1 MGIVPIESIVVY
13 LLFLFLILTVIFSFF
28 SWWVF
33 PESDRIYRNNLDAL
47 FDKMTERSLFE
58 IGRSILRRLLDPIQ
72 RFFTHRVRGYLIV
85 GGFSL
90 VLNAV
95 VVSVGT
101 TAVIATHF
109 SIGSEGV
116 DATISSIRNAGWVRF
131 LGMNVLIGLLGSIFD
146 ILSLVITLML
156 LTRASSAETGVALI
170 AHLCVDFL
178 IATIACMW
186 AYGIIDLTLRQ
197 YYTQILPHVYVFSHG
212 FPQLYVGETLWLTL
226 KVNPAVWYVVIGLGI
241 SAALPTIIYL
251 LALLP
256 VLVLRIIPGFIKT
269 FLVGVVFRI
278 TVDEKPVLKQLST
291 FSLYGLTLLS
301 ILLGALMALD
311 QLLSKSVS

>member
-1 MGIVPIESIVVY
+1 M
-13 LLFLFLILTVIFSFF
+13 
-28 SWWVF
+28 
-33 PESDRIYRNNLDAL
+33 
-47 FDKMTERSLFE
+47 
-58 IGRSILRRLLDPIQ
+58 
-72 RFFTHRVRGYLIV
+72 
-85 GGFSL
+85 
-90 VLNAV
+90 
-95 VVSVGT
+95 VSVRIT
-101 TAVIATHF
+101 VVIATHF

-116 DATISSIRNAGWVRF
+116 NATMSSIRNAGWARF
-131 LGMNVLIGLLGSIFD
+131 LGMNVLIGLLGPIFD

-186 AYGIIDLTLRQ
+186 DYGVIDLTLRQ
-197 YYTQILPHVYVFSHG
+197 YYTQMLPYVSFFSFG
-212 FPQLYVGETLWLTL
+212 FPQHYMRETLWLTL
-226 KVNPAVWYVVIGLGI
+226 EVNPAVWYVVIGLGI

-256 VLVLRIIPGFIKT
+256 VLFLRIISGFIKT

-291 FSLYGLTLLS
+291 FSLYGLTPLS
-301 ILLGALMALD
+301 ILLGALMALSH
-311 QLLSKSVS
+311 LLSKSVS